1 MQVDPKHFDGDEI
14 LAGILD
20 WVKVESPTYHRD
32 GVNQLMTKAADEM
45 TAFGAAVT
53 RTAGT
58 QGFGDIVTARFN
70 NDATGS
76 RPGILVT
83 CHLDTVHTI
92 GTLDNQLPIRN
103 DGDKVYG
110 PGIYDMKGGARL
122 AIEAWRAIRAA
133 GLQPTLPVTY
143 LFTPDEEIGSP
154 TSRDIIESEAKKNH
168 YILVPEPLRP
178 SGDVVVGRH
187 AIQRFIVRT
196 IGKPSHAGSTKRD
209 GRSAIAQMAR
219 VIERIEALND
229 YDRHVTY
236 AVGTVHGGTFVN
248 VVAIECEAQVL
259 CVAPTDDD
267 LAEVRQKMRDIAG
280 EEDGVRIE
288 VEQTLCRPISR
299 PHPGTMALF
308 DIAKSLGAEID
319 IELTHCLS
327 GGGSDGNFTGALELP
342 TLDGL
347 GVAGAGAHTF
357 NEHLLVSSLV
367 PRCRILA
374 ELLLAL
380 DKPA

>member
-1 MQVDPKHFDGDEI
+1 MHVDPKHFDTGAI
-14 LAGILD
+14 LDGILD
-20 WVKVESPTYHRD
+20 WVRVESPTYHAD
-32 GVNQLMTKAADEM
+32 GVNALMTKAAADM
-45 TAFGAAVT
+45 TALGASVT
-53 RTAGT
+53 RAPGT
-58 QGFGDIVTARFN
+58 EGFGDIVTARFN
-70 NDATGS
+70 NDAAGS
-76 RPGILVT
+76 KPGILVT
-83 CHLDTVHTI
+83 CHLDTVHTL
-92 GTLDNQLPIRN
+92 GTLAEQLPIRH
-103 DGDKVYG
+103 DGDQVFG
-110 PGIYDMKGGARL
+110 PGIYDMKGGTRL
-122 AIEAWRAIRAA
+122 AIEAMTAITAA
-133 GLQPTLPVTY
+133 GLAPNLPITY

-154 TSRDIIESEAKKNH
+154 TSRAAIEAEAQKHH

-178 SGDVVVGRH
+178 TGDVVVGRH

-219 VIERIEALND
+219 VIERIEAMND

-248 VVAIECEAQVL
+248 VVAIQCEAQVL

-267 LAEVRQKMRDIAG
+267 LAELRRNMHAIAG
-280 EEDGVRIE
+280 EENGVRVE
-288 VEQTLCRPISR
+288 VEQTLVRPISH
-299 PHPGTMALF
+299 PHPGTMAPF
-308 DIAKSLGAEID
+308 DVAKGIAADLD

-327 GGGSDGNFTGALELP
+327 GGGSDGNFTGALGLP

-374 ELLLAL
+374 ELLMTLEA
-380 DKPA
+380 P

>member
-1 MQVDPKHFDGDEI
+1 MKVSPKHFDTGEI
-14 LAGILD
+14 LDGILD
-20 WVKVESPTYHRD
+20 WVKTESPTYHAA
-32 GVNQLMTKAADEM
+32 GVNEMMTKAAADM
-45 TAFGAAVT
+45 KTLGAAVT

-58 QGFGDIVTARFN
+58 QGFGDIVTARFG
-70 NDATGS
+70 NDAAGS
-76 RPGILVT
+76 LPGILVT
-83 CHLDTVHTI
+83 CHLDTVHTL
-92 GTLDNQLPIRN
+92 GTLDNQLPIRH

-110 PGIYDMKGGARL
+110 PGIYDMKGGTRL
-122 AIEAWRAIRAA
+122 AIEACKAMQRS
-133 GLQPTLPVTY
+133 GVQPKLPVTY

-154 TSRDIIESEAKKNH
+154 TSRETIEAEAKKNH

-178 SGDVVVGRH
+178 TGDVVVGRH

-219 VIERIEALND
+219 VIERIESMND

-267 LAEVRQKMRDIAG
+267 LAELRQNMHALAG
-280 EEDGVRIE
+280 EENGVRIE
-288 VEQTLCRPISR
+288 VEQTLCRPISH

-308 DIAKSLGAEID
+308 DKAKSIAAELD
-319 IELTHCLS
+319 IALTHCLS
-327 GGGSDGNFTGALELP
+327 GGGSDGNFTGALGLP

-347 GVAGAGAHTF
+347 GVGGAGAHTF
-357 NEHLLVSSLV
+357 GEHLLVSSLV
-367 PRCRILA
+367 PRCRILS
-374 ELLLAL
+374 ELLVSL
-380 DKPA
+380 DTP